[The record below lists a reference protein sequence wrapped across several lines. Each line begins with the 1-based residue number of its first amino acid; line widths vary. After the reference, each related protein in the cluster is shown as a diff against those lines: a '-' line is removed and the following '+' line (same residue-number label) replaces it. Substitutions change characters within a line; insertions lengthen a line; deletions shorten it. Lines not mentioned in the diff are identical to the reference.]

1 MHRLMVL
8 YPPPED
14 PDHSRRYY
22 AETHLPLAEKIP
34 GLKGMRYGLGTDA
47 FEGDSPYFCVWE
59 GDFEDEEAMTEALQ
73 SAEGQ
78 ATSGDVPNYASGGA
92 ILLHF
97 EAAEQAH
104 YER

>member
-1 MHRLMVL
+1 
-8 YPPPED
+8 
-14 PDHSRRYY
+14 
-22 AETHLPLAEKIP
+22 
-34 GLKGMRYGLGTDA
+34 
-47 FEGDSPYFCVWE
+47 
-59 GDFEDEEAMTEALQ
+59 MTEALQ